1 MLSLDRTY
9 FLDVDVWRE
18 YGFTDTNTDVKKLKP
33 IIYSVQRA
41 RIEPVIGTTLY
52 NALVVHVKASQAVSP
67 VAVPEPYNT
76 LLKYHIVPTMIP
88 YCDWKASVHTTNQ
101 ITNKTTG
108 TFNDEH
114 IRANS
119 FNDNN
124 KLRDELLKD
133 AKELEQKMK
142 GWLCDNWD
150 NIPELCEAVDADE
163 LSQTIRPNLKK
174 SSDYT
179 GNIFGII

>member
-1 MLSLDRTY
+1 MLALDRTY
-9 FLDVDVWRE
+9 FLSVDTWKE

-33 IIYSVQRA
+33 IIYSVQRT
-41 RIEPVIGTTLY
+41 RIEPIIGTTLY
-52 NALVVHVKASQAVSP
+52 NALVTKIKNDTVTGLY
-67 VAVPEPYNT
+67 ET
-76 LLKYHIVPTMIP
+76 LLKDHIIPVMIP
-88 YCDWKASVHTTNQ
+88 YCDWKASVHTTTQ

-114 IRANS
+114 IRANTFS
-119 FNDNN
+119 DNN

-150 NIPELCEAVDADE
+150 DIPELNQAVDADE
-163 LSQTIRPNLKK
+163 LSQTIRPHLKK

-179 GNIFGII
+179 GNQFGII

>member
-1 MLSLDRTY
+1 MLALDRTY
-9 FLDVDVWRE
+9 FLDVDVWKE

-33 IIYSVQRA
+33 IIYAVQRT
-41 RIEPVIGTTLY
+41 RIEPIIGTTLY
-52 NALVVHVKASQAVSP
+52 NKLVTDIKGAAV
-67 VAVPEPYNT
+67 AGLYET
-76 LLKYHIVPTMIP
+76 LLKDHIIPVMIP

-108 TFNDEH
+108 TLNDEH
-114 IRANS
+114 IRANP

-142 GWLCDNWD
+142 GFLCDNWD
-150 NIPELCEAVDADE
+150 NIPELYQAVDQDE
-163 LSQTIRPNLKK
+163 LSQTIRPHLKK
-174 SSDYT
+174 SNDYT
-179 GNIFGII
+179 GTILGII

>member
-1 MLSLDRTY
+1 MLALDRTY

-33 IIYSVQRA
+33 IIYAVQRA

-52 NALVVHVKASQAVSP
+52 NKLVSDIKDGI
-67 VAVPEPYNT
+67 VAGLYEV
-76 LLKYHIVPTMIP
+76 LLKDHIIPVMIP
-88 YCDWKASVHTTNQ
+88 YCDWKASVHTTTQ

-108 TFNDEH
+108 KYSDEH
-114 IRANS
+114 IQAGQ
-119 FNDNN
+119 FTDNN

-142 GWLCDNWD
+142 GWLCDNWE
-150 NIPELCEAVDADE
+150 NIPELYEAVDNDE
-163 LSQTIRPNLKK
+163 LSQTIRPHLKK
-174 SSDYT
+174 SSDFT
-179 GNIFGII
+179 GNQFGII

>member
-52 NALVVHVKASQAVSP
+52 NALVTKIKAVNVTGLYA
-67 VAVPEPYNT
+67 T
-76 LLKYHIVPTMIP
+76 LLNDHVIPTMIP

-150 NIPELCEAVDADE
+150 NIPELCEAVDAEE

-174 SSDYT
+174 SNDYT

>member
-52 NALVVHVKASQAVSP
+52 NALVTKIKAATVSGL
-67 VAVPEPYNT
+67 YQT
-76 LLKYHIVPTMIP
+76 LLVDHIIPTMIP

-150 NIPELCEAVDADE
+150 NIPELCEAVDAEE

-174 SSDYT
+174 SNDYT